1 MTAFNRAEARIDLD
15 RITANVAYLKNMAGV
30 DLMAVVK
37 ADAYGHGLVPTARA
51 ALAGGAT
58 YLGVALLEE
67 AIALRD
73 AGITAPILAWLVP
86 PGTDYTS
93 AVEHDIDLAA
103 SSIIALEEIGAAT
116 SSHRPR
122 IHLEVDTGMTR
133 GGFLTE
139 WGKLDAHHVAN
150 VDIVGIFSHFA
161 RADEPDEDQN
171 RVQRNR
177 FVEMVATLESF
188 GYTNIL
194 RHLSNSAATLKD
206 PDSAFDMVRVGIA
219 MYGLTPDV
227 HTLGTSSSLG
237 LKAAMSLHAKL
248 HLVKDVPANSPVGYG
263 ATAITDR
270 YTKLGI
276 VAMGYADGIPRKAQ
290 GAGIFVHGKRAPI
303 IGRVSMDQFVVDLG
317 PESQAI
323 SGEWVEVFGDGVDG
337 GYTAEDW
344 GSASGSI
351 NYEIVTRIGP
361 RVPRIY
367 RSQSSVTD

>member
-1 MTAFNRAEARIDLD
+1 MMTNNRAEAIIDLD
-15 RITANVAYLKNMAGV
+15 RITENVKHLKEVAGV

-37 ADAYGHGLVPTARA
+37 ADAYGHGLIPVARA

-58 YLGVALLEE
+58 SLGVALLEE
-67 AIALRD
+67 AITLRD

-86 PGTDYTS
+86 PGSDFHL
-93 AVEHDIDLAA
+93 AVERNIDLAA
-103 SSIIALEEIGAAT
+103 SSMIALQEIGAVK
-116 SSHRPR
+116 SSYRPR
-122 IHLEVDTGMTR
+122 VHLEVDTGMTR
-133 GGFLTE
+133 GGFLSE
-139 WGKLDAHHVAN
+139 WDLLSADDLAN

-161 RADEPDEDQN
+161 RADEPGEEQN
-171 RVQRNR
+171 QLQQKR
-177 FVEMVATLESF
+177 FIEMISTLESF
-188 GYTNIL
+188 GHTKIL

-206 PDSAFDMVRVGIA
+206 QDSRFDMVRTGIA
-219 MYGLTPDV
+219 IYGLTPDV
-227 HTLGTSSSLG
+227 KTLGTSASLG
-237 LKAAMSLHAKL
+237 LKSAMTLRAKL
-248 HLVKDVPANSPVGYG
+248 HLVKDVPAHSPVGYG

-276 VAMGYADGIPRKAQ
+276 VAMGYADGIPRIAQ
-290 GAGIFVHGKRAPI
+290 GAGIFVRGTRAPI

-317 PESQAI
+317 PDSAAI
-323 SGEWVEVFGDGVDG
+323 SGEWVEVFGDGIAG

-367 RSQSSVTD
+367 RSHSQSMK

>member
-1 MTAFNRAEARIDLD
+1 MTTLNRAEARIDLD
-15 RITANVAYLKNMAGV
+15 RITANVAYLKKVAGV

-37 ADAYGHGLVPTARA
+37 ADAYGHGLVPVAHA

-86 PGTDYTS
+86 PGSDYTS
-93 AVEHDIDLAA
+93 AVEQNIELAA
-103 SSIIALEEIGAAT
+103 SSIIALEEIGAVS

-139 WGKLDAHHVAN
+139 WEKLDAYHVAN

-171 RVQRNR
+171 ENQREK
-177 FVEMVATLESF
+177 FMQMIATLKSF
-188 GYTNIL
+188 GYTDIL
-194 RHLSNSAATLKD
+194 CHLSNSAATLKD